1 MNYLKTAATVLA
13 LAAIIR
19 AVAFFS
25 GSETAYLSTSK
36 LKMRRLTAEKR
47 KGSQKAALL
56 RANMDELLTVVLIG
70 TNFMNT
76 LASSLATSLAIS
88 IAGKSG
94 VGIATVL
101 ITFAATVFGQIIPK
115 TAAGIYPEDTV
126 CRNSFLLYMLK
137 IAMFPVVRVFTLI
150 SSLVSSVAGEFFKA
164 DDVLVTEDELK
175 TLIDIGETEGTL
187 EHGESRMLYRI
198 FEFSDLNVHDIM
210 KHRSLIKAIP
220 KEAARKE
227 VVESFRESGL
237 SMLPVYAENREKIVG
252 VIHYKTVLLSSKSDE
267 TKNYA
272 ERTMKDVLFV
282 PETLSALELL
292 IIFRKKRT
300 EFAVALNEQGQTA
313 GVVTM
318 DDIMRVVFGRMST
331 LTHNELPP
339 EERIRLVSP
348 TEFVVPGDIKLE
360 DINSI
365 FRLNLESDGFST
377 LGGWLLEKIGSLP
390 STGELF
396 KQGNMLF
403 IVEDQAHRRILS
415 VRIKFL

>member
-1 MNYLKTAATVLA
+1 MNYIKTAVTVIA

-36 LKMRRLTAEKR
+36 LKMRRLIGEKR
-47 KGSQKAALL
+47 KGSEKAALL
-56 RANMDELLTVVLIG
+56 RSNMDELLTVVLIG

-220 KEAARKE
+220 KESTRKQ
-227 VVESFRESGL
+227 VTDAFKESGL
-237 SMLPVYAENREKIVG
+237 SMLPVYEENREKIVG
-252 VIHYKTVLLSSKSDE
+252 VIHYKAVLLSSKSSG
-267 TKNYA
+267 KNYT
-272 ERTMKDVLFV
+272 EQTMKDVLFV

>member
-1 MNYLKTAATVLA
+1 MNYLKSAATVLA

-76 LASSLATSLAIS
+76 LASSLATSLAIY

-101 ITFAATVFGQIIPK
+101 ITFTATVFGQIIPK

-198 FEFSDLNVHDIM
+198 FEFSGLNVHDIM

-252 VIHYKTVLLSSKSDE
+252 VIHYKTVLLSSKSGE

-339 EERIRLVSP
+339 EERIHLVSP

>member
-1 MNYLKTAATVLA
+1 MNYIKTAVTVIA

-36 LKMRRLTAEKR
+36 LKMRRLIGEKR
-47 KGSQKAALL
+47 KGSEKAALL
-56 RANMDELLTVVLIG
+56 RSNMDELLTVVLIG

-220 KEAARKE
+220 KESTRKQ
-227 VVESFRESGL
+227 VTDAFKESGL
-237 SMLPVYAENREKIVG
+237 SMLPVYEENREKIVG
-252 VIHYKTVLLSSKSDE
+252 VIHYKAVLLSSKSSG
-267 TKNYA
+267 KNYT
-272 ERTMKDVLFV
+272 EQTMKDVLFV

-292 IIFRKKRT
+292 IVFRKKGT

-331 LTHNELPP
+331 PTHNEIPP
-339 EERIRLVSP
+339 EERIRLISP
-348 TEFVVPGDIKLE
+348 TEFIVPGDIKLE
-360 DINSI
+360 DVNSI

-396 KQGNMLF
+396 KLGNMLF